1 MLYVYHSI
9 GSMKSAKLHFYEANK
24 ERTLIDLSTRPSW
37 TLAEESESI
46 VEHHSSCAIFL
57 GYLEPGWMIEPTHQT
72 RMRHLLRKFP
82 VGIVCEFVE
91 SLPHSWK
98 TDIDTFYTKPPLNQ
112 NGNSS
117 SLNDGSAIQY
127 ESKV

>member
-9 GSMKSAKLHFYEANK
+9 GSMKAAKLHFYEANK
-24 ERTLIDLSTRPSW
+24 EKTFIDLSTRPSW

-46 VEHHSSCAIFL
+46 VEHHSGVSVFL
-57 GYLEPGWMIEPTHQT
+57 GYLEPGWMIEPAHQT
-72 RMRHLLRKFP
+72 RMRHLIRKFP

-98 TDIDTFYTKPPLNQ
+98 TDIDTFYTEVPLNK
-112 NGNSS
+112 NGHSD
-117 SLNDGSAIQY
+117 SLNDGSALQY